1 MYPKAHFV
9 TIFAKPAGRPLVDDY
24 VVDIPQ
30 NTGSNSR
37 GIWASYSSRQ
47 SPVANL
53 FNARHC
59 RALFFN
65 FRRVTIVSSKYSGG
79 CIYDTGKPERNPVQ
93 TRFKHPETSTLV
105 RRFSHGAQLP
115 VQSALDGK
123 TIPHW
128 YRMINRLMWIW
139 RGIDPVKSSKSR
151 RVL

>member
-30 NTGSNSR
+30 NTDRTAVGYGR
-37 GIWASYSSRQ
+37 RIR
-47 SPVANL
+47 PANL
-53 FNARHC
+53 RSLIFSTPGTAGRC
-59 RALFFN
+59 SFN

-123 TIPHW
+123 TI
-128 YRMINRLMWIW
+128 LT
-139 RGIDPVKSSKSR
+139 GIA
-151 RVL
+151 